1 MQTWTEMKEIQPLAA
16 QMLMNSFHKDRIS
29 HAYLFQGN
37 RGTGKREMSILFA
50 KSIFCKFREGAAPC
64 QVMPGLQ

>member
-37 RGTGKREMSILFA
+37 RGTGKR
-50 KSIFCKFREGAAPC
+50 K
-64 QVMPGLQ
+64 